1 MKILK
6 KPRNFNSFLNE
17 FKVKILFHLKYT
29 KYNLASDKM
38 TINKQIFDYLKSVGL
53 NGRYSTNSNVMKSL
67 QDTKRY
73 FREQNEIYFIA
84 NDILAKVGRPKK
96 FLYNNTIKDL
106 MIESNQYTFSFKFFK
121 DRNET
126 SSI

>member
-1 MKILK
+1 
-6 KPRNFNSFLNE
+6 
-17 FKVKILFHLKYT
+17 
-29 KYNLASDKM
+29 
-38 TINKQIFDYLKSVGL
+38 
-53 NGRYSTNSNVMKSL
+53 MKSL